1 MNQVVIT
8 IARQYG
14 SGGRTVGKMLA
25 ERLGISFY
33 DKQIIQMASDESGID
48 VRLFGKVE
56 EGDKVKGSLF
66 GKEICISRE
75 VRNSFQTKIFSTI
88 RQKWSMI
95 LQKKNPM

>member
-1 MNQVVIT
+1 MICFMMNLSRKHIWENKEEIGMNQVVIT

-48 VRLFGKVE
+48 VKLFGKVE
-56 EGDKVKGSLF
+56 EGDKVKGF
-66 GKEICISRE
+66 
-75 VRNSFQTKIFSTI
+75 SFWK
-88 RQKWSMI
+88 
-95 LQKKNPM
+95 